1 MNGCELRKRGEP
13 FGLNHLIELRTPRI
27 RGFEPQGMLHE
38 RMRRN
43 GRGARPA
50 GPTLSGVGLGL
61 LEASLVPFL
70 SRVFMWFG
78 LEMER
83 EKYKEKSNLR

>member
-1 MNGCELRKRGEP
+1 MDGSELSKRGEP

-27 RGFEPQGMLHE
+27 REIEPQEMLHE
-38 RMRRN
+38 RMRPN

-50 GPTLSGVGLGL
+50 GSTLSGVGPGL
-61 LEASLVPFL
+61 LEASLIPFL
-70 SRVFMWFG
+70 SRVCWWFC

-83 EKYKEKSNLR
+83 KK

>member
-27 RGFEPQGMLHE
+27 MKFEPQGTLHE
-38 RMRRN
+38 KMRLN
-43 GRGARPA
+43 GHGARPA
-50 GPTLSGVGLGL
+50 GPTLSGVGPGL
-61 LEASLVPFL
+61 LEAHLDPFL
-70 SRVFMWFG
+70 SRVFRWFG
-78 LEMER
+78 PEMER